1 VRYDALPRTVRP
13 GNSRAGRGVPFA
25 DHHVPGDAPRYF
37 SNLRGDGIQNIDLS
51 FTKEFTI
58 KERRSLQLRGE
69 LFNFTITERFAFPDV
84 GVGSATFGDVTSSAP
99 AWQGLRL
106 KAEIEVKGQR
116 HAVRWACHQRL
127 NGDGSL
133 TLRPT
138 AGLNVSD
145 TTGGV

>member
-1 VRYDALPRTVRP
+1 VRP

-25 DHHVPGDAPRYF
+25 GHQGPGGAPRYF
-37 SNLRGDGIQNIDLS
+37 SNLRGDGIGNIDLS

-58 KERRSLQLRGE
+58 KKRRTLQLRGE
-69 LFNFTITERFAFPDV
+69 FFNFTNTKGFAFPDV

-116 HAVRWACHQRL
+116 HAVRWACHQKL

-133 TLRPT
+133 PLRPT
-138 AGLNVSD
+138 AGLNMSD
-145 TTGGV
+145 TAGGV